1 MTAVL
6 LTIPPS
12 HYSEKV
18 RWALDRLGKPYE
30 ERPMAPPFYMRA
42 VRRAGGRTVPV
53 LLDGDTRLFDS
64 TEILRHLDAQAPE
77 DRKLHVGADELEDA
91 LNGDLGRSVR
101 RVAYSRAIHRDDLL
115 IALLTDRVPPRQAL
129 GLRLLLP
136 LLKMGLRRKMGL
148 TPDRIQSARDRLES
162 VLQQVEA
169 RLADGRPFLSG
180 DRFRAVDLTFAALSA
195 PLFIPPE
202 YGSFLPRPEQ
212 LDPEWRAELQS
223 WRDRPAGQFALRLY
237 REHRRG

>member
-1 MTAVL
+1 MTAIL

-18 RWALDRLGKPYE
+18 RWALDRLGKPYV
-30 ERPMAPPFYMRA
+30 ERPMAPPFYMGA

-53 LLDGDTRLFDS
+53 LLDGETRLYDS
-64 TEILRHLDAQAPE
+64 TDILRHLDAQAPE
-77 DRKLHVGADELEDA
+77 DRKLHVGADELEDP

-115 IALLTDRVPPRQAL
+115 IAMLTDRVPPRQAL

-148 TPDRIQSARDRLES
+148 TPDQIQRARDRVES
-162 VLQQVEA
+162 VLERVEA

-180 DRFRAVDLTFAALSA
+180 DRFQAVDLTFAALSA
-195 PLFIPPE
+195 PLFLPPE

-212 LDPEWRAELQS
+212 LDPDWREQLQS

-237 REHRRG
+237 REHRRA